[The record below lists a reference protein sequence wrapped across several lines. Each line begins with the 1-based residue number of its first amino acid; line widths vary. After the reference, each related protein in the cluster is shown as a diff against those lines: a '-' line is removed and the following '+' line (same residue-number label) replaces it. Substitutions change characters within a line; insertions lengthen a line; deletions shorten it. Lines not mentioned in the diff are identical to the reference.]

1 MDMNN
6 KQKKI
11 LSALFST
18 PIRKNILW
26 ADVVSL
32 IRGLEGKVTSGSGSR
47 VRFEL
52 NQMSLNIHSP
62 HPGNELK
69 RYQVQ
74 AVRDFL
80 LKAGITDEI

>member
-1 MDMNN
+1 MAMNN
-6 KQKKI
+6 KQKKVLKAL
-11 LSALFST
+11 LSK

-26 ADVVSL
+26 VDVVSL
-32 IRGLEGKVTSGSGSR
+32 IKGLGGEVISGSGSR

-52 NQMSLNIHSP
+52 NQVSLNIHSP

-80 LKAGITDEI
+80 LRAGVTDEI